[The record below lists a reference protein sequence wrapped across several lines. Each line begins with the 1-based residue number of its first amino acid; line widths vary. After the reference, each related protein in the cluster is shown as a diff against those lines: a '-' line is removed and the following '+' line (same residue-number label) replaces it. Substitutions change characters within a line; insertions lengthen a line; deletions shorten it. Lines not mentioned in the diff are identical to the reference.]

1 MQIVS
6 GAAVIWSRV
15 PAVSLS
21 AHAASWL
28 CCCAGCF
35 DVCNSAACGVVA
47 VVAVHSCSFWTFN
60 KEKKRKA
67 LNERESQSNS
77 HAHKTPISG
86 CHLAP
91 RLVFML
97 VVSVGEFVL
106 FMVSCLFSLLSSS
119 ISILFCFTLASFPPL
134 LHLSLFCSLHCDCPP
149 CVPRLGV
156 FLLCLWPSTP
166 WTSPDLDYDFP
177 QSDLLDCVWTDYLV
191 LTRACLTGLTVW
203 PTYGKYIGL
212 NPARSEMILMFL
224 AQDMTGWGLRYFVLY
239 LVIHCSLFLPL
250 SYINLNSL
258 LSNLY

>member
-6 GAAVIWSRV
+6 GAAVTWSRV

-67 LNERESQSNS
+67 LNEIESQSNS

-149 CVPRLGV
+149 LVSPTSVCSSCAFVRALLGLYLIWIMI
-156 FLLCLWPSTP
+156 FLSWICWTAFGLITWFWPAPVLPVSQFDLSTVN
-166 WTSPDLDYDFP
+166 TLDWALP
-177 QSDLLDCVWTDYLV
+177 
-191 LTRACLTGLTVW
+191 
-203 PTYGKYIGL
+203 
-212 NPARSEMILMFL
+212 
-224 AQDMTGWGLRYFVLY
+224 GLRW
-239 LVIHCSLFLPL
+239 S
-250 SYINLNSL
+250 
-258 LSNLY
+258 